1 MTAEL
6 AAALPAVAL
15 VLAICLG
22 GVALLTRQ
30 AVLADAA
37 ADASRAVAR
46 GEADARAAAIIAR
59 VAPGAGIRL
68 ERSDGFVCVHV
79 RDPAPVALLPLDAS
93 ARACALEGGW

>member
-22 GVALLTRQ
+22 GVGLLARHAAL
-30 AVLADAA
+30 ADSAADAA
-37 ADASRAVAR
+37 RALGR
-46 GEADARAAAIIAR
+46 GEADDRARDIVAR
-59 VAPGAGIRL
+59 VAPGAHVVVEHDG
-68 ERSDGFVCVHV
+68 GFVCVRV
-79 RDPAPVALLPLDAS
+79 REPAPMALLPLDAA